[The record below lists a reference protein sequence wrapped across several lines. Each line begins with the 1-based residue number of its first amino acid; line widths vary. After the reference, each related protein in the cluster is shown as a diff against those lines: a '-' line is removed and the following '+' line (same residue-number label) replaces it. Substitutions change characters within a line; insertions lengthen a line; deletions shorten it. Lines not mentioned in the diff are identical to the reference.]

1 MMILEWFRLSMV
13 ELILLASLLLA
24 FFVQLYFYLYY
35 YRGVI
40 RKSHRISKGKAALGT
55 AEPPVSI
62 IICAKDQ
69 AISLEKNLPSI
80 LEQDYP
86 EFQVVVVN
94 DASQDETEDV
104 LIRLEQSYPG
114 LYHTFVPEGVQNV
127 STRKMAM
134 TIGIKAA
141 KYDILLLTD
150 ANCVPKSNQWISSMA
165 RHFTDN
171 CDIVLAFSSYPKI
184 KGFLKHLVSYDN
196 MFTALQFMG
205 FSEAGKPYMG
215 FGRNMAYRKE
225 LFFKNRGFASHLNL
239 QSGEDDLF
247 IGEIANSGNTS
258 IDVSPESIVCAD
270 TSDVW
275 NHWKEQKMNRIA
287 TSSYYSA
294 GTRFRTGVESFS
306 RFLFYGLS
314 IVLLVL
320 GIIGLNIVLIAVS
333 GVLLIIRYVLQLNVV
348 NSSSKCFDEHRFYL
362 SIPFFDMLLPVIGL
376 WFRITRAFHKEKSY
390 TWRVLH

>member
-1 MMILEWFRLSMV
+1 MMILEWFQLSMV
-13 ELILLASLLLA
+13 ELILLASLLLT

-40 RKSHRISKGKAALGT
+40 RESHRISKGKITLGT
-55 AEPPVSI
+55 AKPPVSI

-69 AISLEKNLPSI
+69 ALSLEKNLPAI

-94 DASQDETEDV
+94 DASQDDTEDT
-104 LIRLEQSYPG
+104 LIRLEQSYPH

-141 KYDILLLTD
+141 KYDILLLTE

-165 RHFTDN
+165 RHFTEG

-215 FGRNMAYRKE
+215 FGRNMAYRKD

-239 QSGEDDLF
+239 KSGEDDLF

-258 IDVSPESIVCAD
+258 IDVSSESIVCAE

-294 GTRFRTGVESFS
+294 GTRFRIGVESLS
-306 RFLFYGLS
+306 RFLFYGLF

-320 GIIGLNIVLIAVS
+320 GIIELNIALIAIAV
-333 GVLLIIRYVLQLNVV
+333 GLIVIRYVLQLNVV
-348 NSSSKCFDEHRFYL
+348 NKSAKCLDEHRFCL
-362 SIPFFDMLLPVIGL
+362 SVPFFDVLLPIVGF
-376 WFRITRAFHKEKSY
+376 WFRVIRAFHKENSY